1 MDDGKCEENVDDVYQ
16 EEDENENE
24 KTDQKE
30 LPVNLTDNYK
40 FENISNLSDI

>member
-1 MDDGKCEENVDDVYQ
+1 LDYGKCEKNVDDVYQ
-16 EEDENENE
+16 EEDENVNV

-30 LPVNLTDNYK
+30 LPVNLTDNLK

>member
-1 MDDGKCEENVDDVYQ
+1 LDDGKCEKNVDDVYQ
-16 EEDENENE
+16 EEDENVNV

-30 LPVNLTDNYK
+30 LTVNLTDNYK